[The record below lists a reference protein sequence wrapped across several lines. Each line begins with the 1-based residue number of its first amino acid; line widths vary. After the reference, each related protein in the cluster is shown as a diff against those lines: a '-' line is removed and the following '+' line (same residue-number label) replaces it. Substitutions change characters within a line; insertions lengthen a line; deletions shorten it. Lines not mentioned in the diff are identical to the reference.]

1 SKMFIV
7 LFSLLAFGFAAP
19 IESNGDSFEEVIDAP
34 KEESI
39 YEQVLQLVEPK
50 LREHML
56 NQGIPE
62 GAVEEFF
69 VINHYLIQ
77 KSGFLYLP
85 HDKKKLNE
93 MVQWAKKW
101 TKKHAEKQ
109 EKLNFDE
116 LHKFQIR
123 VTEEVSSVFGHLFT
137 ASARVACLSKAK
149 AINRSNVNEFKG
161 MFDFSLRGTKYNLL
175 FFPEVI
181 NKLSPIEQDLFK
193 GV

>member
-1 SKMFIV
+1 MFVV

-19 IESNGDSFEEVIDAP
+19 IESGDSSIEVIPAP

-69 VINHYLIQ
+69 
-77 KSGFLYLP
+77 KSGFLYPP

-116 LHKFQIR
+116 LQKFQIR
-123 VTEEVSSVFGHLFT
+123 ITDEVSTVFGNLYA
-137 ASARVACLSKAK
+137 ASVKLACISKAK
-149 AINRSNVNEFKG
+149 SFNLEDIMEFKEA
-161 MFDFSLRGTKYNLL
+161 L
-175 FFPEVI
+175 
-181 NKLSPIEQDLFK
+181 NKLSPLEKDLFE
-193 GV
+193 GVIEHMQMKLIIEMHKEKFNHVE